1 MHFRSLFVKDSPDL
15 PEGNLTGR
23 SGGSPLKINPWQP
36 SGVALLQDWVVDLWR
51 PSATPGT
58 RSQAA
63 HIQMDGDSRHKN
75 RETD

>member
-1 MHFRSLFVKDSPDL
+1 MRFRSLFVKDSPDL

-51 PSATPGT
+51 PSATLGPDPNTPIGVEQ
-58 RSQAA
+58 SSGA
-63 HIQMDGDSRHKN
+63 HSNGW
-75 RETD
+75 